1 MKKQYFLA
9 IAMFMLLTV
18 FAACSNDD
26 NLDNGKGKVDV
37 ASKFEFPVTFA
48 DYNSDVQV
56 GNTRAAAN
64 SSDTLKHEFVN
75 MGNGIVADVTLQRD
89 KENLSGNPAK
99 AASTRAL
106 TNDSYTMLAYQ
117 GGTLKGELKGIISGG
132 SFIPNAGDPT
142 AMSLAPGNY
151 DFVLYPTATFTRNG
165 NNLTPNNADGATML
179 GRTNYTVTATPQKQ
193 KVPFAM
199 KHTAAR
205 VRVKFNT
212 YGQTYYLN
220 NSNVTFEATNPTE
233 VPNSAIYNA
242 ATGTW
247 SRSGTGGSFSYGSTW
262 TEERPSSNSYIYSYT
277 TSNYFYIFPGSN
289 ITNLKAT
296 FTNAAIYTEN
306 LSGKSITFALK
317 PVLASVANGSYL
329 ISITF
334 HYNFLYLMTDG
345 TTGLFSSTT
354 YGGGTKTPI
363 AVVASQ
369 SKRLAAAL
377 NLAPSGAWRSSYYDP
392 MNSTQVTAPYGSQN
406 FTPYYLES
414 DGADGYK
421 FTWEAAGSADGTTI
435 KANEQTRYPAFYNAA
450 HYTPIL
456 PAGEVLT
463 GSIVGKK
470 WFLPSLGEVYS
481 LFRGVHSIAYST
493 NGYYPFLMGGGIM
506 FADDKWRANSY
517 NGYPILDG
525 MLAMAFDQVGGDY
538 PGTFLTSSTIGNSEV
553 SIDNNLLYKGNP
565 STGGGTPMVCP
576 FVHY

>member
-18 FAACSNDD
+18 FAACSSDD

-106 TNDSYTMLAYQ
+106 TSDSYTMLAYQ
-117 GGTLKGELKGIISGG
+117 GGTLKGELKGFIFGG
-132 SFIPNAGDPT
+132 SFIPNAGDPES
-142 AMSLAPGNY
+142 MSLAPGNY
-151 DFVLYPTATFTRNG
+151 DFVLYSTSYFTRSG
-165 NNLTPNNADGATML
+165 NNLTLTNANEYAIL

-193 KVPFAM
+193 KVSFAM

-212 YGQTYYLN
+212 YVKVQP
-220 NSNVTFEATNPTE
+220 SNFYVSFSAANPAE
-233 VPNSAIYNA
+233 VPSSAVYDA

-247 SRSGTGGSFSYGSTW
+247 STSGTGGSFGFGGSSAW
-262 TEERPSSNSYIYSYT
+262 TESGSVTYSYT
-277 TSNYFYIFPGSN
+277 SPSYSYIFPGSN

-296 FTNAAIYTEN
+296 FTNATIYTEN
-306 LSGKSITFALK
+306 LSGKSLTFALN

-345 TTGLFSSTT
+345 TTGLFSETT
-354 YGGGTKTPI
+354 FGGGTKTPI

-377 NLAPSGAWRSSYYDP
+377 NNAASYAYFSNTYGTHNSSQIPEPGWYQGFNQSSFD
-392 MNSTQVTAPYGSQN
+392 A
-406 FTPYYLES
+406 

-435 KANEQTRYPAFYNAA
+435 KANEQTKYPAFYNAG
-450 HYTPIL
+450 HYVPTL
-456 PAGEVLT
+456 PAGKVLT

-470 WFLPSLGEVYS
+470 WFLPSAGEIAKLYTGVRTVSGVYYNPQS
-481 LFRGVHSIAYST
+481 
-493 NGYYPFLMGGGIM
+493 MGGGM
-506 FADDKWRANSY
+506 YSTTNYENNTYQY
-517 NGYPILDG
+517 NPDAPWG
-525 MLAMAFDQVGGDY
+525 MLRMAFLQVGGETPDNI
-538 PGTFLTSSTIGNSEV
+538 LTSSTIGNSYFTMSV
-553 SIDNNLLYKGNP
+553 TYLQKDN
-565 STGGGTPMVCP
+565 GGGSIRP
-576 FVHY
+576 FIHY

>member
-18 FAACSNDD
+18 FAACSSDD

-89 KENLSGNPAK
+89 KENLSGNPDK
-99 AASTRAL
+99 SASTRAL

-117 GGTLKGELKGIISGG
+117 GGTLKGELKGFISGG
-132 SFIPNAGDPT
+132 SFIPNAGDPES
-142 AMSLAPGNY
+142 MSLAPGNY
-151 DFVLYPTATFTRNG
+151 DFVLYSTSYFTRSG
-165 NNLTPNNADGATML
+165 NNLTPTSANEYAIL

-193 KVPFAM
+193 KVSFAM

-212 YGQTYYLN
+212 YVKVQASYFGV
-220 NSNVTFEATNPTE
+220 SFSATNPAE
-233 VPNSAIYNA
+233 VPSSAVYDA

-247 SRSGTGGSFSYGSTW
+247 STSGTGGGFSLGGGSSAW
-262 TEERPSSNSYIYSYT
+262 TESTDGSVYSYT
-277 TSNYFYIFPGSN
+277 SPNYSYIFPGSN
-289 ITNLKAT
+289 ITNLKVE
-296 FTNAAIYTEN
+296 FSNARIYTEN
-306 LSGKSITFALK
+306 LNWKSLTFALT

-345 TTGLFSSTT
+345 TTGLFSETT
-354 YGGGTKTPI
+354 FGGGTKTPI
-363 AVVASQ
+363 AVVISQ
-369 SKRLAAAL
+369 SKNLAAAL
-377 NLAPSGAWRSSYYDP
+377 ENTSFSGGSYYSGQV
-392 MNSTQVTAPYGSQN
+392 NSSVVNVPS
-406 FTPYYLES
+406 FTPWTGSGVFSS

-421 FTWEAAGSADGTTI
+421 FTWEASGSADGTTI
-435 KANEQTRYPAFYNAA
+435 KANEQTSYPAFYSAA
-450 HYTPIL
+450 HYTPTL
-456 PAGEVLT
+456 PAGKTLT

-470 WFLPSLGEVYS
+470 WFLPSLGEV
-481 LFRGVHSIAYST
+481 LRI
-493 NGYYPFLMGGGIM
+493 YPALKDLDTSAGFYARDMGGGMI
-506 FADDKWRANSY
+506 DPSY
-517 NGYPILDG
+517 WQLG
-525 MLAMAFDQVGGDY
+525 MY
-538 PGTFLTSSTIGNSEV
+538 SP
-553 SIDNNLLYKGNP
+553 GNP
-565 STGGGTPMVCP
+565 SGMASMAFRQVNGVLPTGLMITSSQSDTGQSIMANYWIEIGAYSGGVRP
-576 FVHY
+576 FIHY

>member
-18 FAACSNDD
+18 FAACSSDD

-37 ASKFEFPVTFA
+37 ASTFEFPVTFA

-75 MGNGIVADVTLQRD
+75 MGNGLVADVTLQRD
-89 KENLSGNPAK
+89 KENLSGNPVQ
-99 AASTRAL
+99 AASTRTL

-117 GGTLKGELKGIISGG
+117 SGVLKGELKGFIFSG

-151 DFVLYPTATFTRNG
+151 DFVLYSTSYFTRSG
-165 NNLTPNNADGATML
+165 NSLRPTSANEYAIL

-212 YGQTYYLN
+212 YIKVPQ
-220 NSNVTFEATNPTE
+220 SNFSVNFSATNPTE
-233 VPNSAIYNA
+233 VPSSAVYDA

-247 SRSGTGGSFSYGSTW
+247 STSGTGGAFSFGGSSAW
-262 TEERPSSNSYIYSYT
+262 TESLGSGVYSYT
-277 TSNYFYIFPGSN
+277 SPDYSYIFPGSN
-289 ITNLKAT
+289 ITNL
-296 FTNAAIYTEN
+296 NANFNYGRIYTEDLN
-306 LSGKSITFALK
+306 GKSLTFALT

-345 TTGLFSSTT
+345 TTGLFSETT
-354 YGGGTKTPI
+354 FGGGTKTPI
-363 AVVASQ
+363 AVVISQ
-369 SKRLAAAL
+369 SKQLAAAL
-377 NLAPSGAWRSSYYDP
+377 EKTSYSGSSYY
-392 MNSTQVTAPYGSQN
+392 SGQVNNNVVNVPSFIPWTGTGVFS
-406 FTPYYLES
+406 S

-421 FTWEAAGSADGTTI
+421 FTWEASGSADGTTI
-435 KANEQTRYPAFYNAA
+435 KANEQTRFPAFYSAA
-450 HYTPIL
+450 HYTPTL
-456 PAGEVLT
+456 PSGKTLT

-470 WFLPSLGEVYS
+470 WFLPSLGEV
-481 LFRGVHSIAYST
+481 LKI
-493 NGYYPFLMGGGIM
+493 YPALKDLDTSAGFYARDMGGGMI
-506 FADDKWRANSY
+506 DNTYWQ
-517 NGYPILDG
+517 LG
-525 MLAMAFDQVGGDY
+525 MYSPLTPSGMASMAFSQVNGVPLGG
-538 PGTFLTSSTIGNSEV
+538 GLMITSSQSDTGQPIMANYWIEIGAYSGEV
-553 SIDNNLLYKGNP
+553 R
-565 STGGGTPMVCP
+565 P
-576 FVHY
+576 FIHY

>member
-18 FAACSNDD
+18 FAACSSDD

-99 AASTRAL
+99 SASTRTLL
-106 TNDSYTMLAYQ
+106 TNDYTMLAYQ
-117 GGTLKGELKGIISGG
+117 GGVLKGELKGVISGG
-132 SFIPNAGDPT
+132 SFYPNAGGPES
-142 AMSLAPGNY
+142 MSLAPGNY
-151 DFVLYPTATFTRNG
+151 DFILYPTTFFTRSG
-165 NNLTPNNADGATML
+165 NNLTPKYAEEYAML

-212 YGQTYYLN
+212 YVKVQL
-220 NSNVTFEATNPTE
+220 SNFSSVGFSAANPAE
-233 VPNSAIYNA
+233 VPSSAVYDA

-247 SRSGTGGSFSYGSTW
+247 STSGTGGSFGFGGGSAW
-262 TEERPSSNSYIYSYT
+262 TESGSVTYSYT
-277 TSNYFYIFPGSN
+277 SPYYSYIFPGSN

-296 FTNAAIYTEN
+296 FSNATIYTEN
-306 LSGKSITFALK
+306 LSGKSLTFALN

-345 TTGLFSSTT
+345 TTGLFSETT
-354 YGGGTKTPI
+354 FGGGTKTPI
-363 AVVASQ
+363 AVVISQ
-369 SKRLAAAL
+369 SKKLAAAL
-377 NLAPSGAWRSSYYDP
+377 EDVSSGYQNYSGVVNSGVINLPWSSWTP
-392 MNSTQVTAPYGSQN
+392 GSTFTA
-406 FTPYYLES
+406 

-421 FTWEAAGSADGTTI
+421 FTWEASGSADGTTI
-435 KANEQTRYPAFYNAA
+435 KANEQTRFPAFYSAA
-450 HYTPIL
+450 HYTPTL
-456 PAGEVLT
+456 PAGKTLT
-463 GSIVGKK
+463 GSIIGKK
-470 WFLPSLGEVYS
+470 WFLPSVGEVLMIYGA
-481 LFRGVHSIAYST
+481 LKDLGVS
-493 NGYYPFLMGGGIM
+493 NGLNSRSMGGGM
-506 FADDKWRANSY
+506 MDLNYWQW
-517 NGYPILDG
+517 G
-525 MLAMAFDQVGGDY
+525 MYSEGHLSGMAPMAFVQVNGVSPVG
-538 PGTFLTSSTIGNSEV
+538 LMMTSSQT
-553 SIDNNLLYKGNP
+553 
-565 STGGGTPMVCP
+565 STGAGIAADYHVEIGGYSQKVRP
-576 FVHY
+576 FIHY

>member
-18 FAACSNDD
+18 FAACSSDD

-99 AASTRAL
+99 SASTRTL
-106 TNDSYTMLAYQ
+106 PNSDYTMLAYQ
-117 GGTLKGELKGIISGG
+117 GGVLKGELKGVISGG
-132 SFIPNAGDPT
+132 SFYPNVGDPES
-142 AMSLAPGNY
+142 MSLAPGNY
-151 DFVLYPTATFTRNG
+151 DFVLYSTSYFTRSG
-165 NNLTPNNADGATML
+165 NNLTLTNANEYAIL

-193 KVPFAM
+193 KVSFAM

-212 YGQTYYLN
+212 YVKVQP
-220 NSNVTFEATNPTE
+220 SNFYVSFSAANPAE
-233 VPNSAIYNA
+233 VPSSAVYDA

-247 SRSGTGGSFSYGSTW
+247 STSGTGGFFGFGGSSAW
-262 TEERPSSNSYIYSYT
+262 TESGSVTYSYT
-277 TSNYFYIFPGSN
+277 SPSYSYIFPGSN

-296 FTNAAIYTEN
+296 FTNATIYTEN
-306 LSGKSITFALK
+306 LSGKSLTFALN

-345 TTGLFSSTT
+345 TTGLFSETT
-354 YGGGTKTPI
+354 FGGGTKTPI

-377 NLAPSGAWRSSYYDP
+377 NNAASYAYFSNTYGTHNSSQIPEPGWYQGFNQSSFD
-392 MNSTQVTAPYGSQN
+392 A
-406 FTPYYLES
+406 

-435 KANEQTRYPAFYNAA
+435 KANEQTKYPAFYNAG
-450 HYTPIL
+450 HYVPTL
-456 PAGEVLT
+456 PAGKVLT

-470 WFLPSLGEVYS
+470 WFLPSAGEIAKLYTGVRTVSGVYYNPQS
-481 LFRGVHSIAYST
+481 
-493 NGYYPFLMGGGIM
+493 MGGGM
-506 FADDKWRANSY
+506 YSTTNYENNTYQY
-517 NGYPILDG
+517 NPDAPWG
-525 MLAMAFDQVGGDY
+525 MLRMAFLQVGGETPDNI
-538 PGTFLTSSTIGNSEV
+538 LTSSTIGNSYFTMSV
-553 SIDNNLLYKGNP
+553 TYLQKDN
-565 STGGGTPMVCP
+565 GGGSIRP
-576 FVHY
+576 FIHY

>member
-18 FAACSNDD
+18 FAACSSDD
-26 NLDNGKGKVDV
+26 NLDSGKGKVDV

-106 TNDSYTMLAYQ
+106 TSDSYTMLAYQ
-117 GGTLKGELKGIISGG
+117 GGTLKGELKGFIFGG
-132 SFIPNAGDPT
+132 SFIPNAGDPES
-142 AMSLAPGNY
+142 MSLAPGNY
-151 DFVLYPTATFTRNG
+151 DFVLYSTSYFTRSG
-165 NNLTPNNADGATML
+165 NNLTLTNANEYAIL

-193 KVPFAM
+193 KVSFAM

-212 YGQTYYLN
+212 YVKVQP
-220 NSNVTFEATNPTE
+220 SNFYVSFSAANPAE
-233 VPNSAIYNA
+233 VPSSAVYDA

-247 SRSGTGGSFSYGSTW
+247 STSGTGGSFGFGGSSAW
-262 TEERPSSNSYIYSYT
+262 TESGSVTYSYT
-277 TSNYFYIFPGSN
+277 SPSYSYIFPGSN

-296 FTNAAIYTEN
+296 FTNATIYTEN
-306 LSGKSITFALK
+306 LSGKSLTFALN

-345 TTGLFSSTT
+345 TTGLFSETT
-354 YGGGTKTPI
+354 FGGGTKTPI

-377 NLAPSGAWRSSYYDP
+377 NNAASYAYFSNTYGTHNSSQIPEPGWYQGFNQSSFD
-392 MNSTQVTAPYGSQN
+392 A
-406 FTPYYLES
+406 

-435 KANEQTRYPAFYNAA
+435 KANEQTKYPAFYNAG
-450 HYTPIL
+450 HYVPTL
-456 PAGEVLT
+456 PAGKVLT

-470 WFLPSLGEVYS
+470 WFLPSAGEIAKLYTGVRTVSGVYYNPQS
-481 LFRGVHSIAYST
+481 
-493 NGYYPFLMGGGIM
+493 MGGGM
-506 FADDKWRANSY
+506 YSTTNYENNTYQY
-517 NGYPILDG
+517 NPDAPWG
-525 MLAMAFDQVGGDY
+525 MLRMAFLQVGGETPDNI
-538 PGTFLTSSTIGNSEV
+538 LTSSTIGNSYFTMSV
-553 SIDNNLLYKGNP
+553 TYLQKDN
-565 STGGGTPMVCP
+565 GGGSIRP
-576 FVHY
+576 FIHY

>member
-18 FAACSNDD
+18 FAACSSDD

-37 ASKFEFPVTFA
+37 ASTFEFPVTFA

-75 MGNGIVADVTLQRD
+75 MGNGLVADVTLQRD
-89 KENLSGNPAK
+89 KENLSGNPVQ
-99 AASTRAL
+99 AASTRTL

-117 GGTLKGELKGIISGG
+117 SGVLKGELKGFISSG

-151 DFVLYPTATFTRNG
+151 DFVLYSTSYFTRSG
-165 NNLTPNNADGATML
+165 NSLRPTSANEYAIL

-212 YGQTYYLN
+212 YIKVPQ
-220 NSNVTFEATNPTE
+220 SNFSVNFSATNPTE
-233 VPNSAIYNA
+233 VPSSAVYDA

-247 SRSGTGGSFSYGSTW
+247 STSGTGGAFSFGGSSAW
-262 TEERPSSNSYIYSYT
+262 TESLGSGVYSYT
-277 TSNYFYIFPGSN
+277 SPDYSYIFPGSN
-289 ITNLKAT
+289 ITNL
-296 FTNAAIYTEN
+296 NANFSYGRIYTEDLN
-306 LSGKSITFALK
+306 GKSLTFALT

-345 TTGLFSSTT
+345 TTGLFSETT
-354 YGGGTKTPI
+354 FGGGTKTPI
-363 AVVASQ
+363 AVVISQ
-369 SKRLAAAL
+369 SKQLAAAL
-377 NLAPSGAWRSSYYDP
+377 EKTSYSGSSYY
-392 MNSTQVTAPYGSQN
+392 SGQVNNNVVNVPSFIPWTGTGVFS
-406 FTPYYLES
+406 S

-421 FTWEAAGSADGTTI
+421 FTWEASGSADGTTI
-435 KANEQTRYPAFYNAA
+435 KANEQTRFPAFYSAA
-450 HYTPIL
+450 HYTPTL
-456 PAGEVLT
+456 PSGKTLT

-470 WFLPSLGEVYS
+470 WFLPSLGEV
-481 LFRGVHSIAYST
+481 LKI
-493 NGYYPFLMGGGIM
+493 YPALKDLDTSAGFYVRDMGGGMI
-506 FADDKWRANSY
+506 DNTYWQ
-517 NGYPILDG
+517 LG
-525 MLAMAFDQVGGDY
+525 MYSPLTPSGMASMAFSQVNGVPLGG
-538 PGTFLTSSTIGNSEV
+538 GLMITSSQSDTGQPIMANYWIEIGAYSGEV
-553 SIDNNLLYKGNP
+553 R
-565 STGGGTPMVCP
+565 P
-576 FVHY
+576 FIHY

>member
-18 FAACSNDD
+18 FAACSSDD

-99 AASTRAL
+99 SASTRTL
-106 TNDSYTMLAYQ
+106 PNSDYTMLAYQ
-117 GGTLKGELKGIISGG
+117 GGVLKGELKGVISGG
-132 SFIPNAGDPT
+132 SFYPNAGDPES
-142 AMSLAPGNY
+142 MSLAPGNY
-151 DFVLYPTATFTRNG
+151 DFVLYSTSYFTRSG
-165 NNLTPNNADGATML
+165 NNLTLTNANEYAIL

-193 KVPFAM
+193 KVSFAM

-212 YGQTYYLN
+212 YVKVQP
-220 NSNVTFEATNPTE
+220 SNFDVSFSAANPAE
-233 VPNSAIYNA
+233 VPSSAVYDA

-247 SRSGTGGSFSYGSTW
+247 STSGTGGSFGFGGSSAW
-262 TEERPSSNSYIYSYT
+262 TESGSVTYSYT
-277 TSNYFYIFPGSN
+277 SPSYSYIFPGSN

-296 FTNAAIYTEN
+296 FSNATIYTEN
-306 LSGKSITFALK
+306 LSGKSLTFALN

-345 TTGLFSSTT
+345 TTGLFSETT
-354 YGGGTKTPI
+354 FGGGTKTPI

-377 NLAPSGAWRSSYYDP
+377 NNAASYAYFSNTYGTHNSSQIPEPGWYQGFNQSSFD
-392 MNSTQVTAPYGSQN
+392 A
-406 FTPYYLES
+406 

-435 KANEQTRYPAFYNAA
+435 KANEQTKYPAFYNAG
-450 HYTPIL
+450 HYVPTL
-456 PAGEVLT
+456 PAGKVLT

-470 WFLPSLGEVYS
+470 WFLPSAGEIAKLYTGVRTVSGVYYNPQS
-481 LFRGVHSIAYST
+481 
-493 NGYYPFLMGGGIM
+493 MGGGM
-506 FADDKWRANSY
+506 YSTTNYENNTYQY
-517 NGYPILDG
+517 NPDAPWG
-525 MLAMAFDQVGGDY
+525 MLRMAFLQVGGETPDNI
-538 PGTFLTSSTIGNSEV
+538 LTSSTIGNSYFTMSV
-553 SIDNNLLYKGNP
+553 TYLQKDN
-565 STGGGTPMVCP
+565 GGGSIRP
-576 FVHY
+576 FIHY

>member
-9 IAMFMLLTV
+9 IAMFMMLTV
-18 FAACSNDD
+18 FAACSSDD

-89 KENLSGNPAK
+89 KENLSGNSDK
-99 AASTRAL
+99 SASTRAL
-106 TNDSYTMLAYQ
+106 TSDSYTMLAYQ
-117 GGTLKGELKGIISGG
+117 GGTLKGELKGFISGG
-132 SFIPNAGDPT
+132 SFIPNAGDPES
-142 AMSLAPGNY
+142 MSLAPGNY
-151 DFVLYPTATFTRNG
+151 DFVLYSTSYFTRSG
-165 NNLTPNNADGATML
+165 NNLTLTSANEYAIL

-199 KHTAAR
+199 KHTVAR

-212 YGQTYYLN
+212 YMKVQP
-220 NSNVTFEATNPTE
+220 SNFSVAFSAANPAE
-233 VPNSAIYNA
+233 VPSSAVYDA

-247 SRSGTGGSFSYGSTW
+247 STSGTGGSFGFGGTW
-262 TEERPSSNSYIYSYT
+262 TESYGAGVYSYT
-277 TSNYFYIFPGSN
+277 KPNYSYIFPGSN

-296 FTNAAIYTEN
+296 FSYGTIYTEN
-306 LSGKSITFALK
+306 LNGKSLTFALT

-345 TTGLFSSTT
+345 TTGLFSETT

-363 AVVASQ
+363 AVVISQ
-369 SKRLAAAL
+369 SKKLAAAL
-377 NLAPSGAWRSSYYDP
+377 EKTSYSGSSYYSGQV
-392 MNSTQVTAPYGSQN
+392 NSSVINVSSFSPWVPPTS
-406 FTPYYLES
+406 FLS

-421 FTWEAAGSADGTTI
+421 FTWEASGSADGATI
-435 KANEQTRYPAFYNAA
+435 KANEQTRFPAFYSAA
-450 HYTPIL
+450 HYTPTL
-456 PAGEVLT
+456 PAGKPLT

-470 WFLPSLGEVYS
+470 WFLPSLGEIIKIYPALKDIDNS
-481 LFRGVHSIAYST
+481 A
-493 NGYYPFLMGGGIM
+493 GYFAQSMGGGM
-506 FADDKWRANSY
+506 Y
-517 NGYPILDG
+517 NNNLWTLDSGYTPITPNG
-525 MLAMAFDQVGGDY
+525 MASMAFRQVNGVSPNG
-538 PGTFLTSSTIGNSEV
+538 LMITSSQSDTGQPIMADYYVEIGAYSGEV
-553 SIDNNLLYKGNP
+553 R
-565 STGGGTPMVCP
+565 P
-576 FVHY
+576 FIHY

>member
-18 FAACSNDD
+18 FAACSSDD

-89 KENLSGNPAK
+89 KENLSGNADK
-99 AASTRAL
+99 SASTRTL
-106 TNDSYTMLAYQ
+106 PNSDYTMLAYQ
-117 GGTLKGELKGIISGG
+117 GGILKGELKGFISGG
-132 SFIPNAGDPT
+132 SFIPNAGDPES
-142 AMSLAPGNY
+142 MSLAPGNY
-151 DFVLYPTATFTRNG
+151 DFVLYSPSYFTRSG
-165 NNLTPNNADGATML
+165 NNLTPTSANEYAIL

-205 VRVKFNT
+205 VRVRFNT
-212 YGQTYYLN
+212 YIKVPQ
-220 NSNVTFEATNPTE
+220 SNFGAYFSATNPAE
-233 VPNSAIYNA
+233 VPSSAVYDA

-247 SRSGTGGSFSYGSTW
+247 STSGTGGGFSLGGGSSTW
-262 TEERPSSNSYIYSYT
+262 TESTGSVYSYT
-277 TSNYFYIFPGSN
+277 SPNYSYIFPGSN
-289 ITNLKAT
+289 ITNLRAT
-296 FTNAAIYTEN
+296 FYNATIYTEN
-306 LSGKSITFALK
+306 LNGKSLTFALT

-345 TTGLFSSTT
+345 STGLFSETT

-363 AVVASQ
+363 AVVISQ
-369 SKRLAAAL
+369 SKKLAAAL
-377 NLAPSGAWRSSYYDP
+377 ENTSFSIGGLFYSGQVNSSVVNVP
-392 MNSTQVTAPYGSQN
+392 T
-406 FTPYYLES
+406 FTPWTGLGVFSS

-421 FTWEAAGSADGTTI
+421 FTWEASGSADGTTI
-435 KANEQTRYPAFYNAA
+435 KANEQTSYPAFYSAA
-450 HYTPIL
+450 HYTPTL
-456 PAGEVLT
+456 PAGKTLT

-470 WFLPSLGEVYS
+470 WFLPSLGEV
-481 LFRGVHSIAYST
+481 LRI
-493 NGYYPFLMGGGIM
+493 YPALKDLDTSAGFYARDMGGGM
-506 FADDKWRANSY
+506 
-517 NGYPILDG
+517 
-525 MLAMAFDQVGGDY
+525 
-538 PGTFLTSSTIGNSEV
+538 
-553 SIDNNLLYKGNP
+553 IDNTFWQLGMYSPGNP
-565 STGGGTPMVCP
+565 SGMASMAFSQVNGVLPTGLMITSSQSDTGKPIMANFWIEIGAFNGGVRP
-576 FVHY
+576 FIHY

>member
-18 FAACSNDD
+18 FAACSSDD

-89 KENLSGNPAK
+89 KENLSGNPDK
-99 AASTRAL
+99 SASTRTL
-106 TNDSYTMLAYQ
+106 PNSDYTMLAYQ
-117 GGTLKGELKGIISGG
+117 GGVLKGELKGFISSG
-132 SFIPNAGDPT
+132 SFIPNAGDPES
-142 AMSLAPGNY
+142 MSLAPGNY
-151 DFVLYPTATFTRNG
+151 DFVLYSPSYFTRSG
-165 NNLTPNNADGATML
+165 NNLTLTSANEYAIL

-212 YGQTYYLN
+212 YTQVYPSYF
-220 NSNVTFEATNPTE
+220 SVAFSAANPAE
-233 VPNSAIYNA
+233 VPSSAIYDA

-247 SRSGTGGSFSYGSTW
+247 STSGTGGSFGFGGGSAW
-262 TEERPSSNSYIYSYT
+262 TESGSVTYSYT
-277 TSNYFYIFPGSN
+277 SPDYSYIFPGSN

-296 FTNAAIYTEN
+296 FTNATIYTEN
-306 LSGKSITFALK
+306 LSGKSLTFALN

-345 TTGLFSSTT
+345 TTGLFSETT
-354 YGGGTKTPI
+354 FGGGTKTPI

-377 NLAPSGAWRSSYYDP
+377 NNAPNGIFSTTYGTHNSSQIPDP
-392 MNSTQVTAPYGSQN
+392 GWYQGFGQTSFDA
-406 FTPYYLES
+406 

-435 KANEQTRYPAFYNAA
+435 KANEQTKYPAFYNAG
-450 HYTPIL
+450 HYVPTL
-456 PAGEVLT
+456 PAGKFLT

-470 WFLPSLGEVYS
+470 WFLPSAGEIARLYT
-481 LFRGVHSIAYST
+481 GVHTVGMISYDPQS
-493 NGYYPFLMGGGIM
+493 MGGGM
-506 FADDKWRANSY
+506 YSTTFYVNHPYQYNANSAF
-517 NGYPILDG
+517 G
-525 MLAMAFDQVGGDY
+525 MLRMAFQQVGGDMPY
-538 PGTFLTSSTIGNSEV
+538 EILTSSTI
-553 SIDNNLLYKGNP
+553 DNTYFKMSPRILEKDNGA
-565 STGGGTPMVCP
+565 VVVRP
-576 FVHY
+576 FIHY

>member
-18 FAACSNDD
+18 FAACSSDD

-64 SSDTLKHEFVN
+64 SSDTLKHELVN

-89 KENLSGNPAK
+89 KENLSGNPDK
-99 AASTRAL
+99 SASTRTL
-106 TNDSYTMLAYQ
+106 PNNDYTMLAYQ
-117 GGTLKGELKGIISGG
+117 GGVLKGELKGVISGG
-132 SFIPNAGDPT
+132 SFYPNVGDPES
-142 AMSLAPGNY
+142 MSLAPGNY
-151 DFVLYPTATFTRNG
+151 DFVLYSTSYFTRSG
-165 NNLTPNNADGATML
+165 NNLTLTNANEYAIL

-193 KVPFAM
+193 KVSFAM

-212 YGQTYYLN
+212 YVKVQP
-220 NSNVTFEATNPTE
+220 SNFYVSFSAANPAE
-233 VPNSAIYNA
+233 VPSSAVYDA

-247 SRSGTGGSFSYGSTW
+247 STSGTGGSFGFGGSSAW
-262 TEERPSSNSYIYSYT
+262 TESGSVTYSYT
-277 TSNYFYIFPGSN
+277 SPSYSYIFPGSN

-296 FTNAAIYTEN
+296 FTNATIYTEN
-306 LSGKSITFALK
+306 LSGKSLTFALN

-345 TTGLFSSTT
+345 TTGLFSETT
-354 YGGGTKTPI
+354 FGGGTKTPI

-369 SKRLAAAL
+369 SKRLATAL
-377 NLAPSGAWRSSYYDP
+377 NNAPNGYFSNTYGTHNSSQIPEPGWYQGFNQSSFD
-392 MNSTQVTAPYGSQN
+392 A
-406 FTPYYLES
+406 

-435 KANEQTRYPAFYNAA
+435 KANEQTKYPAFYNAG
-450 HYTPIL
+450 HYVPTL
-456 PAGEVLT
+456 PAGKVLT

-470 WFLPSLGEVYS
+470 WFLPSAGEIAKLYTGVRTVSGVYYNPQS
-481 LFRGVHSIAYST
+481 
-493 NGYYPFLMGGGIM
+493 MGGGM
-506 FADDKWRANSY
+506 YSTTNYENNTYQY
-517 NGYPILDG
+517 NPDAPWG
-525 MLAMAFDQVGGDY
+525 MLRMAFLQVGGETPDNI
-538 PGTFLTSSTIGNSEV
+538 LTSSTIGNSYFTMSV
-553 SIDNNLLYKGNP
+553 TYLQKDN
-565 STGGGTPMVCP
+565 GGGSIRP
-576 FVHY
+576 FIHY

>member
-18 FAACSNDD
+18 FAACSSDD

-37 ASKFEFPVTFA
+37 ASTFEFPVTFA

-75 MGNGIVADVTLQRD
+75 MGNGIIADVTLQRD
-89 KENLSGNPAK
+89 KENLSGNPVQ
-99 AASTRAL
+99 AASTRTL

-117 GGTLKGELKGIISGG
+117 SGVLKGELKGFISSG

-151 DFVLYPTATFTRNG
+151 DFVLYSTSYFTRSG
-165 NNLTPNNADGATML
+165 NSLRPTSANEYAIL

-193 KVPFAM
+193 KVSFAM

-212 YGQTYYLN
+212 YI
-220 NSNVTFEATNPTE
+220 NVQPSYFGVSFSAANPAE
-233 VPNSAIYNA
+233 VPSSAVYDA

-247 SRSGTGGSFSYGSTW
+247 STSGTGGSFGFGGSSAW
-262 TEERPSSNSYIYSYT
+262 TESNNGSGVYSYT
-277 TSNYFYIFPGSN
+277 SPDYSYIFPGSN
-289 ITNLKAT
+289 ITNL
-296 FTNAAIYTEN
+296 NANFSYGRIYTEDLN
-306 LSGKSITFALK
+306 GKSLTFALT

-345 TTGLFSSTT
+345 TTGLFSETT
-354 YGGGTKTPI
+354 FGGGTKTPI
-363 AVVASQ
+363 AVVISQ
-369 SKRLAAAL
+369 SKQLAAAL
-377 NLAPSGAWRSSYYDP
+377 EKTSYSGSSYY
-392 MNSTQVTAPYGSQN
+392 SGQVNNNVVNVPSFIPWTGTGVFS
-406 FTPYYLES
+406 S

-421 FTWEAAGSADGTTI
+421 FTWEASGSADGTTI
-435 KANEQTRYPAFYNAA
+435 KANEQTRFPAFYSAA
-450 HYTPIL
+450 HYTPTL
-456 PAGEVLT
+456 PSGKTLT

-470 WFLPSLGEVYS
+470 WFLPSLGEV
-481 LFRGVHSIAYST
+481 LKI
-493 NGYYPFLMGGGIM
+493 YPALKDLDTSAGFYARDMGGGMI
-506 FADDKWRANSY
+506 DNTYWQ
-517 NGYPILDG
+517 LG
-525 MLAMAFDQVGGDY
+525 MYSPLTPSGMASMAFSQVNGVPLGG
-538 PGTFLTSSTIGNSEV
+538 GLMITSSQSDTGQPIMANYWIEIGAYSGEV
-553 SIDNNLLYKGNP
+553 R
-565 STGGGTPMVCP
+565 P
-576 FVHY
+576 FIHY

>member
-18 FAACSNDD
+18 FAACSSDD

-37 ASKFEFPVTFA
+37 ASTFEFPVTFA

-56 GNTRAAAN
+56 GNTRAAADT
-64 SSDTLKHEFVN
+64 SDTLKHEFVN

-99 AASTRAL
+99 SASTRTL
-106 TNDSYTMLAYQ
+106 LSSDYTMLAYQ
-117 GGTLKGELKGIISGG
+117 GGVLKGELKGFISSG
-132 SFIPNAGDPT
+132 SFYPNAGGPES
-142 AMSLAPGNY
+142 MSLAPGNY
-151 DFVLYPTATFTRNG
+151 DFILYPTTLFTRSG
-165 NNLTPNNADGATML
+165 NNLTPKYAEEYAML

-212 YGQTYYLN
+212 YVKVQPSYFD
-220 NSNVTFEATNPTE
+220 VTFSAANPAE
-233 VPNSAIYNA
+233 VPSSAVYDA

-247 SRSGTGGSFSYGSTW
+247 STSGTGGSFGFGGAW
-262 TEERPSSNSYIYSYT
+262 TESGSVTYSYT
-277 TSNYFYIFPGSN
+277 SPSYSYIFPGSN

-296 FTNAAIYTEN
+296 FSNATIYTEN
-306 LSGKSITFALK
+306 LSGKSLTFALN

-345 TTGLFSSTT
+345 TTGLFSETT
-354 YGGGTKTPI
+354 FGGGTKTPI

-377 NLAPSGAWRSSYYDP
+377 NNAPNGIFSTTYGTHNSSQIPDP
-392 MNSTQVTAPYGSQN
+392 GWYQGFGQTSFDA
-406 FTPYYLES
+406 

-435 KANEQTRYPAFYNAA
+435 KANEQTKYPAFYTAG
-450 HYTPIL
+450 HYVPTL
-456 PAGEVLT
+456 PAGKFLT

-470 WFLPSLGEVYS
+470 WFLPSAGEIAKLYT
-481 LFRGVHSIAYST
+481 GVRTGAGLNYEPQS
-493 NGYYPFLMGGGIM
+493 MGGGMYSTTFYEDHILQ
-506 FADDKWRANSY
+506 Y
-517 NGYPILDG
+517 NPAGPLG
-525 MLAMAFDQVGGDY
+525 MLGMAFRQVGGESPNDI
-538 PGTFLTSSTIGNSEV
+538 LTSSTIGNSYFTMSV
-553 SIDNNLLYKGNP
+553 TFLQKDN
-565 STGGGTPMVCP
+565 GGGSIRP
-576 FVHY
+576 FIHY

>member
-18 FAACSNDD
+18 FAACSSDD

-37 ASKFEFPVTFA
+37 ASTFEFPVTFA

-75 MGNGIVADVTLQRD
+75 MGNGLVADVTLQRD
-89 KENLSGNPAK
+89 KENLSGNPVQ
-99 AASTRAL
+99 AASTRTL

-117 GGTLKGELKGIISGG
+117 SGVLKGELKGFISSG

-151 DFVLYPTATFTRNG
+151 DFVLYSTSYFTRSG
-165 NNLTPNNADGATML
+165 NSLRPTSANEYAIL

-212 YGQTYYLN
+212 YIKVPQ
-220 NSNVTFEATNPTE
+220 SNFSVNFSATNPTE
-233 VPNSAIYNA
+233 VPSSAVYDA

-247 SRSGTGGSFSYGSTW
+247 STSGTGGAFSFGGSSAW
-262 TEERPSSNSYIYSYT
+262 TESLGSGVYSYT
-277 TSNYFYIFPGSN
+277 SPDYSYIFPGSN
-289 ITNLKAT
+289 ITNL
-296 FTNAAIYTEN
+296 NANFSYGRIYTEDLN
-306 LSGKSITFALK
+306 GKSLTFALT

-345 TTGLFSSTT
+345 TTGLFSETT
-354 YGGGTKTPI
+354 FGGGTKTPI
-363 AVVASQ
+363 AVVISQ
-369 SKRLAAAL
+369 SKQLAAAL
-377 NLAPSGAWRSSYYDP
+377 EKTSYSGSSYY
-392 MNSTQVTAPYGSQN
+392 SGQVNNNVVNVPSFIPWTGTGVFS
-406 FTPYYLES
+406 S

-421 FTWEAAGSADGTTI
+421 FTWEASGSADGTTI
-435 KANEQTRYPAFYNAA
+435 KANEQTRFPAFYSAA
-450 HYTPIL
+450 HYTPTL
-456 PAGEVLT
+456 PSGKTLT

-470 WFLPSLGEVYS
+470 WFLPSLGEV
-481 LFRGVHSIAYST
+481 LKI
-493 NGYYPFLMGGGIM
+493 YPALKDLGTSAGFYARDMGGGMI
-506 FADDKWRANSY
+506 DNTYWQ
-517 NGYPILDG
+517 LG
-525 MLAMAFDQVGGDY
+525 MYSPLTPSGMASMAFSQVNGVPLGG
-538 PGTFLTSSTIGNSEV
+538 GLMITSSQSDTGQPIMANYWIEIGAYSGEV
-553 SIDNNLLYKGNP
+553 R
-565 STGGGTPMVCP
+565 P
-576 FVHY
+576 FIHY

>member
-18 FAACSNDD
+18 FAACSSDD

-37 ASKFEFPVTFA
+37 VSKFEFPVTFA

-75 MGNGIVADVTLQRD
+75 MGNGLVADVTLQRD

-99 AASTRAL
+99 SASTRTL
-106 TNDSYTMLAYQ
+106 LSGDYTMLAYES
-117 GGTLKGELKGIISGG
+117 GVLKGELKGFISGG
-132 SFIPNAGDPT
+132 SFIPYAGDPES
-142 AMSLAPGNY
+142 MSLAPGNY
-151 DFVLYPTATFTRNG
+151 DFVLYPTTLFTRSG
-165 NNLTPNNADGATML
+165 NNLTPKYAEEYAML

-212 YGQTYYLN
+212 YVKVQP
-220 NSNVTFEATNPTE
+220 SNINVSFSAANPSE
-233 VPNSAIYNA
+233 VPSSAVYDA

-247 SRSGTGGSFSYGSTW
+247 STSGTGGAFSFDGSSAW
-262 TEERPSSNSYIYSYT
+262 TESHGSGIYSYT
-277 TSNYFYIFPGSN
+277 SPYYSYIFPGSN

-296 FTNAAIYTEN
+296 FSNATIYTEN
-306 LSGKSITFALK
+306 LSGKSLTFALN

-345 TTGLFSSTT
+345 TTGLFSETT
-354 YGGGTKTPI
+354 FGGGTKTPI
-363 AVVASQ
+363 AVVISQ
-369 SKRLAAAL
+369 SKKLAAAL
-377 NLAPSGAWRSSYYDP
+377 EDVSSGYQNYSGVVNSGVINIPGSSWTP
-392 MNSTQVTAPYGSQN
+392 GSTFTA
-406 FTPYYLES
+406 

-435 KANEQTRYPAFYNAA
+435 KANDQTRFPAFYSAA
-450 HYTPIL
+450 HYTPTL
-456 PAGEVLT
+456 PAGKTLT

-470 WFLPSLGEVYS
+470 WFLPSVGEVLMIYGA
-481 LFRGVHSIAYST
+481 LKDLGVS
-493 NGYYPFLMGGGIM
+493 NGLYARSMGGGM
-506 FADDKWRANSY
+506 MDQNYWQWSMY
-517 NGYPILDG
+517 TEGLLSG
-525 MLAMAFDQVGGDY
+525 MAPMAFRQVNGVS
-538 PGTFLTSSTIGNSEV
+538 PESLMVTSSQT
-553 SIDNNLLYKGNP
+553 
-565 STGGGTPMVCP
+565 STGARITANYHVEIDGYTGAVRP
-576 FVHY
+576 FIHY

>member
-18 FAACSNDD
+18 FAACSSDD

-37 ASKFEFPVTFA
+37 ASTFEFPVTFA

-75 MGNGIVADVTLQRD
+75 MGNGLVADVTLQRD
-89 KENLSGNPAK
+89 KENLSGNPVQ
-99 AASTRAL
+99 AASTRTL

-117 GGTLKGELKGIISGG
+117 SGVLKGELKGFISSG

-151 DFVLYPTATFTRNG
+151 DFVLYSTSYFTRSG
-165 NNLTPNNADGATML
+165 NSLRPTSANEYAIL

-212 YGQTYYLN
+212 YIKVPQ
-220 NSNVTFEATNPTE
+220 SNFSVNFSATNPTE
-233 VPNSAIYNA
+233 VPSSAVYDA

-247 SRSGTGGSFSYGSTW
+247 STSGTGGAFSFGGSSAW
-262 TEERPSSNSYIYSYT
+262 TESLGSGVYSYT
-277 TSNYFYIFPGSN
+277 SPDYSYIFPGSN
-289 ITNLKAT
+289 ITNL
-296 FTNAAIYTEN
+296 NANFSYGRIYTEDLN
-306 LSGKSITFALK
+306 GKSLTFALT

-345 TTGLFSSTT
+345 TTGLFSETT
-354 YGGGTKTPI
+354 FGGGTKTPI
-363 AVVASQ
+363 AVVISQ
-369 SKRLAAAL
+369 SKQLAAAL
-377 NLAPSGAWRSSYYDP
+377 EKTSYSGSSYY
-392 MNSTQVTAPYGSQN
+392 SGQVNNNVVNVPSFIPWTGTGVFS
-406 FTPYYLES
+406 S

-421 FTWEAAGSADGTTI
+421 FTWEASGSADGTTI
-435 KANEQTRYPAFYNAA
+435 KANEQTRFPAFYSVA
-450 HYTPIL
+450 HYTPTL
-456 PAGEVLT
+456 PSGKTLT

-470 WFLPSLGEVYS
+470 WFLPSLGEV
-481 LFRGVHSIAYST
+481 LKI
-493 NGYYPFLMGGGIM
+493 YPALKDLDTSAGFYARDMGGGMI
-506 FADDKWRANSY
+506 DNTYWQ
-517 NGYPILDG
+517 LG
-525 MLAMAFDQVGGDY
+525 MYSPLTPSGMASMAFSQVNGVPLGG
-538 PGTFLTSSTIGNSEV
+538 GLMITSSQSDTGQPIMANYWIEIGAYSGEV
-553 SIDNNLLYKGNP
+553 R
-565 STGGGTPMVCP
+565 P
-576 FVHY
+576 FIHY

>member
-18 FAACSNDD
+18 FAACSSDD

-56 GNTRAAAN
+56 GNTRAAADT
-64 SSDTLKHEFVN
+64 SDTLKHEFVN

-89 KENLSGNPAK
+89 KENLSGNPDK
-99 AASTRAL
+99 SASTRAL
-106 TNDSYTMLAYQ
+106 PNNDYTMLAYQ
-117 GGTLKGELKGIISGG
+117 GGVLKGELKGFISSG
-132 SFIPNAGDPT
+132 SFYPNAGGPES
-142 AMSLAPGNY
+142 MSLAPGNY
-151 DFVLYPTATFTRNG
+151 DFILYPTTLFTRSG
-165 NNLTPNNADGATML
+165 NNLTPKYAEEYAML

-212 YGQTYYLN
+212 YVKVQPSYFG
-220 NSNVTFEATNPTE
+220 VTFSAANPAEA
-233 VPNSAIYNA
+233 PNSAVYDA

-247 SRSGTGGSFSYGSTW
+247 STSGTGGGFGYGYGSW
-262 TEERPSSNSYIYSYT
+262 TESYASSVYSYT
-277 TSNYFYIFPGSN
+277 SPDYSYIFPGSN

-296 FTNAAIYTEN
+296 FTNATIYTEN
-306 LSGKSITFALK
+306 LSGKSLTFALN

-345 TTGLFSSTT
+345 TTGLFSETT
-354 YGGGTKTPI
+354 FGGGTKTPI
-363 AVVASQ
+363 AVVISQ

-377 NLAPSGAWRSSYYDP
+377 ENTSFSGGVYYSGVV
-392 MNSTQVTAPYGSQN
+392 NSGVLNIPWGSWMPGSTFTA
-406 FTPYYLES
+406 

-435 KANEQTRYPAFYNAA
+435 KANDQTRFPAFYSAA
-450 HYTPIL
+450 HYTPTL
-456 PAGEVLT
+456 PAGKPLT

-470 WFLPSLGEVYS
+470 WFLPSVGEVLMIYGALKDLGVSNGLYS
-481 LFRGVHSIAYST
+481 RS
-493 NGYYPFLMGGGIM
+493 MGGGM
-506 FADDKWRANSY
+506 MDQNYWQWGTYSE
-517 NGYPILDG
+517 GTLSG
-525 MLAMAFDQVGGDY
+525 MAPMAFVQVNGVSPVG
-538 PGTFLTSSTIGNSEV
+538 LMMTSSQT
-553 SIDNNLLYKGNP
+553 
-565 STGGGTPMVCP
+565 STGAGIAADYHVEIDHSSQTVRP
-576 FVHY
+576 FIHY

>member
-18 FAACSNDD
+18 FAACSSDD

-89 KENLSGNPAK
+89 KENLSGNPDK
-99 AASTRAL
+99 SASTRTL

-117 GGTLKGELKGIISGG
+117 GGTLKGELKGFISGG
-132 SFIPNAGDPT
+132 NFVPNAGDPT

-151 DFVLYPTATFTRNG
+151 DFVLYSTSYFTRSG
-165 NNLTPNNADGATML
+165 NNLTPTSANEYAIL

-212 YGQTYYLN
+212 YIKVPQ
-220 NSNVTFEATNPTE
+220 SNFSVNFSATNPTE
-233 VPNSAIYNA
+233 VPSSAVYDA

-247 SRSGTGGSFSYGSTW
+247 STSGTGGAFSFGGSSAW
-262 TEERPSSNSYIYSYT
+262 TESLGSGVYSYT
-277 TSNYFYIFPGSN
+277 SPDYSYIFPGSN
-289 ITNLKAT
+289 ITNL
-296 FTNAAIYTEN
+296 NANFSYGRIYTEDLN
-306 LSGKSITFALK
+306 GKSLTFALT

-345 TTGLFSSTT
+345 TTGLFSETT
-354 YGGGTKTPI
+354 FGGGTKTPI
-363 AVVASQ
+363 AVVISQ
-369 SKRLAAAL
+369 SKQLAAAL
-377 NLAPSGAWRSSYYDP
+377 EKTSYSGSSYY
-392 MNSTQVTAPYGSQN
+392 SGQVNNNVVNVPSFIPWTGTGVFS
-406 FTPYYLES
+406 S

-421 FTWEAAGSADGTTI
+421 FTWEASGSADGTTI
-435 KANEQTRYPAFYNAA
+435 KANEQTRFPAFYSAA
-450 HYTPIL
+450 HYTPTL
-456 PAGEVLT
+456 PSGKTLT

-470 WFLPSLGEVYS
+470 WFLPSLGEV
-481 LFRGVHSIAYST
+481 LKI
-493 NGYYPFLMGGGIM
+493 YPALKDLDTSAGFYARDMGGGMI
-506 FADDKWRANSY
+506 DNTYWQ
-517 NGYPILDG
+517 LG
-525 MLAMAFDQVGGDY
+525 MYSPLTPSGMASMAFSQVNGVPLGG
-538 PGTFLTSSTIGNSEV
+538 GLMITSSQSDTGQPIMANYWIEIGAYSGEV
-553 SIDNNLLYKGNP
+553 R
-565 STGGGTPMVCP
+565 P
-576 FVHY
+576 FIHY

>member
-18 FAACSNDD
+18 FAACSSDD
-26 NLDNGKGKVDV
+26 NLDNGKGNVDV

-75 MGNGIVADVTLQRD
+75 MGHGIVADVTLQRD
-89 KENLSGNPAK
+89 KENLSGNPDK
-99 AASTRAL
+99 SASTRTL
-106 TNDSYTMLAYQ
+106 PNSDYTMLAYQ
-117 GGTLKGELKGIISGG
+117 GGVLKGELKGVISGG
-132 SFIPNAGDPT
+132 SFYPNAGGSES
-142 AMSLAPGNY
+142 MSLSPGNY
-151 DFVLYPTATFTRNG
+151 DFVLYSSSYFTRNG
-165 NNLTPNNADGATML
+165 NNLTLTSANEYAIL

-212 YGQTYYLN
+212 YIRVQP
-220 NSNVTFEATNPTE
+220 SNFNMNFSATNPAE
-233 VPNSAIYNA
+233 IPSSAVYDA

-247 SRSGTGGSFSYGSTW
+247 STSGTGGAFSFGGSSAW
-262 TEERPSSNSYIYSYT
+262 TESGSVTYSYT
-277 TSNYFYIFPGSN
+277 SPNYAYIFPGSN
-289 ITNLKAT
+289 ITNLHAS
-296 FTNAAIYTEN
+296 FNYAWIYGES
-306 LSGKSITFALK
+306 LSGKSLTFAIN

-345 TTGLFSSTT
+345 TTGLFSETT
-354 YGGGTKTPI
+354 FGGGTKTPI

-377 NLAPSGAWRSSYYDP
+377 NNAPNGYFSNTYGTHNSSQIPEPGWYQGFGQSSFD
-392 MNSTQVTAPYGSQN
+392 A
-406 FTPYYLES
+406 

-435 KANEQTRYPAFYNAA
+435 KANEQTKYPAFYNAG
-450 HYTPIL
+450 HYVPTL
-456 PAGEVLT
+456 PAGKVLT

-470 WFLPSLGEVYS
+470 WFLPSAGEIARLYV
-481 LFRGVHSIAYST
+481 GVRTVGMISYEPQS
-493 NGYYPFLMGGGIM
+493 MGGGM
-506 FADDKWRANSY
+506 YSTTSY
-517 NGYPILDG
+517 VNHPYQYSAAEAFG
-525 MLAMAFDQVGGDY
+525 MLRMAFQQVGGDMPY
-538 PGTFLTSSTIGNSEV
+538 EILTSSTI
-553 SIDNNLLYKGNP
+553 NNTYFKMSPRSLEINYVGD
-565 STGGGTPMVCP
+565 VRP
-576 FVHY
+576 FIHY

>member
-18 FAACSNDD
+18 FAACSSDE

-37 ASKFEFPVTFA
+37 VSKFEFPVTFA

-89 KENLSGNPAK
+89 KENLSGNPDK
-99 AASTRAL
+99 SASTRTL
-106 TNDSYTMLAYQ
+106 PNNDYTMLAYQ
-117 GGTLKGELKGIISGG
+117 GGVLKGELKGFISGG
-132 SFIPNAGDPT
+132 NFVPNAGDPT

-151 DFVLYPTATFTRNG
+151 DFVLYSTSYFTRSG
-165 NNLTPNNADGATML
+165 NNLTPTSANEYAIL

-212 YGQTYYLN
+212 YIKVYPSYF
-220 NSNVTFEATNPTE
+220 NVNFSAANPAE
-233 VPNSAIYNA
+233 VPSSAVYDA

-247 SRSGTGGSFSYGSTW
+247 STSGTGGSFGFGGW
-262 TEERPSSNSYIYSYT
+262 TESGSVTYSYT
-277 TSNYFYIFPGSN
+277 SPNYSYIFPGSN
-289 ITNLKAT
+289 ITNLKVT
-296 FTNAAIYTEN
+296 FTNATIYTEN
-306 LSGKSITFALK
+306 LSGKSLTFALT

-345 TTGLFSSTT
+345 TTGLFSETT
-354 YGGGTKTPI
+354 FGGGTKTPI

-377 NLAPSGAWRSSYYDP
+377 NNASFASFSNTYGTHNSSQIPDP
-392 MNSTQVTAPYGSQN
+392 GFCQGFGQYTFDA
-406 FTPYYLES
+406 

-435 KANEQTRYPAFYNAA
+435 KANEQTKYPAFYNAG
-450 HYTPIL
+450 HYVPTL
-456 PAGEVLT
+456 PAGKVLT

-470 WFLPSLGEVYS
+470 WFLPSAGEIARLYS
-481 LFRGVHSIAYST
+481 GVRTVGMISYDPES
-493 NGYYPFLMGGGIM
+493 MGGGM
-506 FADDKWRANSY
+506 CSTTRYVNHPYQYDAN
-517 NGYPILDG
+517 GAFG
-525 MLAMAFDQVGGDY
+525 MLRMAFQQVGGDM
-538 PGTFLTSSTIGNSEV
+538 PNEILTSSTIDNSYFKMSPRILEKENGGEV
-553 SIDNNLLYKGNP
+553 R
-565 STGGGTPMVCP
+565 P
-576 FVHY
+576 FIHY

>member
-18 FAACSNDD
+18 FAACSSDD

-37 ASKFEFPVTFA
+37 ASTFEFPVTFA

-75 MGNGIVADVTLQRD
+75 MGNGLVADVTLQRD
-89 KENLSGNPAK
+89 KENLSGNPVQV
-99 AASTRAL
+99 ASTRTL

-117 GGTLKGELKGIISGG
+117 SGVLKGELKGFISSG

-151 DFVLYPTATFTRNG
+151 DFVLYSTSYFTRSG
-165 NNLTPNNADGATML
+165 NSLRPTSANEYAIL

-212 YGQTYYLN
+212 YIKVPQ
-220 NSNVTFEATNPTE
+220 SNFSVNFSATNPTE
-233 VPNSAIYNA
+233 VPSSAVYDA

-247 SRSGTGGSFSYGSTW
+247 STSGTGGAFSFGGSSAW
-262 TEERPSSNSYIYSYT
+262 TESLGSGVYSYT
-277 TSNYFYIFPGSN
+277 SPDYSYIFPGSN
-289 ITNLKAT
+289 ITNL
-296 FTNAAIYTEN
+296 NANFSYGRIYTEDLN
-306 LSGKSITFALK
+306 GKSLTFALT

-329 ISITF
+329 MSITF

-345 TTGLFSSTT
+345 TTGLFSETT
-354 YGGGTKTPI
+354 FGGGTKTPI
-363 AVVASQ
+363 AVVISQ
-369 SKRLAAAL
+369 SKQLAAAL
-377 NLAPSGAWRSSYYDP
+377 EKTSYSGSSYY
-392 MNSTQVTAPYGSQN
+392 SGQVNNNVVNVPSFIPWTGTGVFS
-406 FTPYYLES
+406 S

-421 FTWEAAGSADGTTI
+421 FTWEASGSADGTTI
-435 KANEQTRYPAFYNAA
+435 KANEQTRFPAFYSAA
-450 HYTPIL
+450 HYTPTL
-456 PAGEVLT
+456 PSGKTLT

-470 WFLPSLGEVYS
+470 WFLPSLGEV
-481 LFRGVHSIAYST
+481 LKI
-493 NGYYPFLMGGGIM
+493 YPALKDLDTSAGFYARDMGGGMI
-506 FADDKWRANSY
+506 DNTYWQ
-517 NGYPILDG
+517 LG
-525 MLAMAFDQVGGDY
+525 MYSPLTPSGMASMAFSQVNGVPLGG
-538 PGTFLTSSTIGNSEV
+538 GLMITSSQSDTGQPIMANYWIEIGAYSGEV
-553 SIDNNLLYKGNP
+553 R
-565 STGGGTPMVCP
+565 P
-576 FVHY
+576 FIHY

>member
-18 FAACSNDD
+18 FAACSSDD

-37 ASKFEFPVTFA
+37 ASTFEFPVTFA

-56 GNTRAAAN
+56 GNTRGAAN

-75 MGNGIVADVTLQRD
+75 MGNGLVADVTLQRD
-89 KENLSGNPAK
+89 KENLSGNPVQ
-99 AASTRAL
+99 AASTRTL

-117 GGTLKGELKGIISGG
+117 SGVLKGELKGFISSG

-151 DFVLYPTATFTRNG
+151 DFVLYSTSYFTRSG
-165 NNLTPNNADGATML
+165 NSLRPTSANEYAIL

-212 YGQTYYLN
+212 YIKVPQ
-220 NSNVTFEATNPTE
+220 SNFSVNFSATNPTE
-233 VPNSAIYNA
+233 VPSSAVYDA

-247 SRSGTGGSFSYGSTW
+247 STSGTGGAFSFGGSSAW
-262 TEERPSSNSYIYSYT
+262 TESLGSGVYSYT
-277 TSNYFYIFPGSN
+277 SPDYSYIFPGSN
-289 ITNLKAT
+289 ITNL
-296 FTNAAIYTEN
+296 NANFSYGRIYTEDLN
-306 LSGKSITFALK
+306 GKSLTFALT

-345 TTGLFSSTT
+345 TTGLFSETT
-354 YGGGTKTPI
+354 FGGGTKTPI
-363 AVVASQ
+363 AVVISQ
-369 SKRLAAAL
+369 SKQLAAAL
-377 NLAPSGAWRSSYYDP
+377 EKTSYSGSSYY
-392 MNSTQVTAPYGSQN
+392 SGQVNNNVVNVPSFIPWTGTGVFS
-406 FTPYYLES
+406 S

-421 FTWEAAGSADGTTI
+421 FTWEASGSADGTTI
-435 KANEQTRYPAFYNAA
+435 KANEQTRFPAFYSAA
-450 HYTPIL
+450 HYTPTL
-456 PAGEVLT
+456 PSGKTLT

-470 WFLPSLGEVYS
+470 WFLPSLGEVLKIYPALKDLDTSAGFYARDMVGGMIDDTYWQLGMYS
-481 LFRGVHSIAYST
+481 PLTPSGMASMAFSQVNGVPLGGGLMITSSQSDTGQPIMANYWIEIGAYS
-493 NGYYPFLMGGGIM
+493 GEVRPFI
-506 FADDKWRANSY
+506 
-517 NGYPILDG
+517 
-525 MLAMAFDQVGGDY
+525 
-538 PGTFLTSSTIGNSEV
+538 
-553 SIDNNLLYKGNP
+553 
-565 STGGGTPMVCP
+565 
-576 FVHY
+576 HY

>member
-18 FAACSNDD
+18 FAACSSDD

-99 AASTRAL
+99 SASTRTL
-106 TNDSYTMLAYQ
+106 PNSDYTMLAYQ
-117 GGTLKGELKGIISGG
+117 GGVLKGELKGVISGG
-132 SFIPNAGDPT
+132 SFYPNVGDPES
-142 AMSLAPGNY
+142 MSLAPGNY
-151 DFVLYPTATFTRNG
+151 DFVLYSTSYFTRSG
-165 NNLTPNNADGATML
+165 NNLTLTNANEYAIL

-193 KVPFAM
+193 KVSFAM

-212 YGQTYYLN
+212 YVKVQP
-220 NSNVTFEATNPTE
+220 SNFNVSFSAANPAE
-233 VPNSAIYNA
+233 VPSSAVYDA

-247 SRSGTGGSFSYGSTW
+247 STSGTGGSFGFGGSSAW
-262 TEERPSSNSYIYSYT
+262 TESGSVTYSYT
-277 TSNYFYIFPGSN
+277 SPSYSYIFPGSN

-296 FTNAAIYTEN
+296 FGNTTIYTEN
-306 LSGKSITFALK
+306 LYGKSLTFALT

-345 TTGLFSSTT
+345 TTGLFSETT
-354 YGGGTKTPI
+354 FGGGTKTPI
-363 AVVASQ
+363 AVVISQ
-369 SKRLAAAL
+369 SKKLAAAL
-377 NLAPSGAWRSSYYDP
+377 EEVSSDYQNYSGVVNSGVINIPWSSWEP
-392 MNSTQVTAPYGSQN
+392 GSTFTA
-406 FTPYYLES
+406 

-421 FTWEAAGSADGTTI
+421 FTWEASGSADGTTI
-435 KANEQTRYPAFYNAA
+435 KANEQTRFPAFYSAA
-450 HYTPIL
+450 HYTPTL
-456 PAGEVLT
+456 PAGKTLT

-470 WFLPSLGEVYS
+470 WFLPSLGEVLKIYGALKDIGPAGGLYS
-481 LFRGVHSIAYST
+481 RS
-493 NGYYPFLMGGGIM
+493 MGGGM
-506 FADDKWRANSY
+506 MDLNYWQWGPYS
-517 NGYPILDG
+517 
-525 MLAMAFDQVGGDY
+525 
-538 PGTFLTSSTIGNSEV
+538 
-553 SIDNNLLYKGNP
+553 
-565 STGGGTPMVCP
+565 
-576 FVHY
+576 

>member
-18 FAACSNDD
+18 FAACSSDD

-48 DYNSDVQV
+48 DYNIDVQV

-89 KENLSGNPAK
+89 KENLSGNPDK
-99 AASTRAL
+99 SASTRTL
-106 TNDSYTMLAYQ
+106 PNNDYTMLAYQ
-117 GGTLKGELKGIISGG
+117 GGVLKGELKGFISGG
-132 SFIPNAGDPT
+132 SFIPNAGGPES
-142 AMSLAPGNY
+142 MSLAPGNY
-151 DFVLYPTATFTRNG
+151 DFVLYSPSYFTRSG
-165 NNLTPNNADGATML
+165 NNLTLTSANEYAIL

-193 KVPFAM
+193 KIPFAM

-212 YGQTYYLN
+212 YTKVYPSYFDV
-220 NSNVTFEATNPTE
+220 SFSAANPAE
-233 VPNSAIYNA
+233 VPSSAVYDA

-247 SRSGTGGSFSYGSTW
+247 STSGTGGSFGFGGGSAW
-262 TEERPSSNSYIYSYT
+262 TESGSVTYSYT
-277 TSNYFYIFPGSN
+277 SPGYSYIFPGSN

-296 FTNAAIYTEN
+296 FGNATIYTEN
-306 LSGKSITFALK
+306 LNGKSLTFALT

-345 TTGLFSSTT
+345 TTGLFSETT
-354 YGGGTKTPI
+354 FGGGTKTPI
-363 AVVASQ
+363 AVVISQ
-369 SKRLAAAL
+369 SKKLAAAL
-377 NLAPSGAWRSSYYDP
+377 EEVSSGFQNYSGVVNSGVINLPWGYAPAG
-392 MNSTQVTAPYGSQN
+392 TFTA
-406 FTPYYLES
+406 

-435 KANEQTRYPAFYNAA
+435 KANDQTGFPAFYTAG
-450 HYTPIL
+450 HYVPTL
-456 PAGEVLT
+456 PAGKFLT

-470 WFLPSLGEVYS
+470 WFLPSVGEVLKIYEA
-481 LFRGVHSIAYST
+481 LKDLGVVS
-493 NGYYPFLMGGGIM
+493 NGLYARSMGGGM
-506 FADDKWRANSY
+506 YDQYHWQW
-517 NGYPILDG
+517 G
-525 MLAMAFDQVGGDY
+525 MYTEGSLSGMAPMAFMQVNGVSPVG
-538 PGTFLTSSTIGNSEV
+538 LMMTSSQT
-553 SIDNNLLYKGNP
+553 
-565 STGGGTPMVCP
+565 STGAGIAADYRVEISGYTMKIRP
-576 FVHY
+576 FIHY

>member
-9 IAMFMLLTV
+9 IAMFILLTV
-18 FAACSNDD
+18 FAACSSDD

-89 KENLSGNPAK
+89 KENLSGNPDK
-99 AASTRAL
+99 SASTRTL

-117 GGTLKGELKGIISGG
+117 GGILKGELKGFISGG
-132 SFIPNAGDPT
+132 NFVPNAGDPT

-151 DFVLYPTATFTRNG
+151 DFVLYSTSYFTRSG
-165 NNLTPNNADGATML
+165 NNLTSTYASEYSML

-193 KVPFAM
+193 KVSFAM

-212 YGQTYYLN
+212 YVKVQP
-220 NSNVTFEATNPTE
+220 SNFNVSFSAANPAE
-233 VPNSAIYNA
+233 VPSSAVYDA

-247 SRSGTGGSFSYGSTW
+247 STSGTGGSFGFGGAW
-262 TEERPSSNSYIYSYT
+262 TESGSVTYSYT
-277 TSNYFYIFPGSN
+277 SPSYSYIFPGSN

-296 FTNAAIYTEN
+296 FSNATIYTEN
-306 LSGKSITFALK
+306 LSGKSLTFALN

-345 TTGLFSSTT
+345 TTGLFSETT
-354 YGGGTKTPI
+354 FGGGTKTPI

-377 NLAPSGAWRSSYYDP
+377 NNAASYAYFSNTYGTHNSSQIPEPGWYQGFNQSSFD
-392 MNSTQVTAPYGSQN
+392 A
-406 FTPYYLES
+406 

-435 KANEQTRYPAFYNAA
+435 KANEQTKYPAFYNAG
-450 HYTPIL
+450 HYVPTL
-456 PAGEVLT
+456 PAGKVLT

-470 WFLPSLGEVYS
+470 WFLPSAGEIAKLYTGVRTVSGVYYDPQS
-481 LFRGVHSIAYST
+481 
-493 NGYYPFLMGGGIM
+493 MGGGM
-506 FADDKWRANSY
+506 YSTTNYENNTYQY
-517 NGYPILDG
+517 NPDAPWG
-525 MLAMAFDQVGGDY
+525 MLRMAFLQVGGET
-538 PGTFLTSSTIGNSEV
+538 PNNILTSSTIGNSYFTMSV
-553 SIDNNLLYKGNP
+553 TYLQKDN
-565 STGGGTPMVCP
+565 GGGSIRP
-576 FVHY
+576 FIHY

>member
-18 FAACSNDD
+18 FAACSSDD

-56 GNTRAAAN
+56 GNTRAAADA
-64 SSDTLKHEFVN
+64 SDTLKHEFVN

-117 GGTLKGELKGIISGG
+117 GGTLKGELKGFISGG

-151 DFVLYPTATFTRNG
+151 DFVLYPTSRFTRSG
-165 NNLTPNNADGATML
+165 NNLTPTSANEYAIL

-205 VRVKFNT
+205 VRVRFNT
-212 YGQTYYLN
+212 YIKVPQ
-220 NSNVTFEATNPTE
+220 SNFGAYFSATNPAE
-233 VPNSAIYNA
+233 VPSSAVYDA

-247 SRSGTGGSFSYGSTW
+247 STSGTGGGFSLGGGSSTW
-262 TEERPSSNSYIYSYT
+262 TESTGSVYSYT
-277 TSNYFYIFPGSN
+277 SPNYSYIFPGSN
-289 ITNLKAT
+289 ITNLRAT
-296 FTNAAIYTEN
+296 FYNATIYTEN
-306 LSGKSITFALK
+306 LNGKSLTFALT

-345 TTGLFSSTT
+345 STGLFSETT

-363 AVVASQ
+363 AVVISQ
-369 SKRLAAAL
+369 SKKLAAAL
-377 NLAPSGAWRSSYYDP
+377 ENTSFSIGGLFYSGQVNSSVVNVPS
-392 MNSTQVTAPYGSQN
+392 
-406 FTPYYLES
+406 FTPWTGLGVFSS

-421 FTWEAAGSADGTTI
+421 FTWEASGSADGTTI
-435 KANEQTRYPAFYNAA
+435 KANEQTSYPAFYSAA
-450 HYTPIL
+450 HYTPTL
-456 PAGEVLT
+456 PAGKTLT

-470 WFLPSLGEVYS
+470 WFLPSLGEV
-481 LFRGVHSIAYST
+481 LRI
-493 NGYYPFLMGGGIM
+493 YPALKDLDTSAGFYARDMGGGM
-506 FADDKWRANSY
+506 
-517 NGYPILDG
+517 
-525 MLAMAFDQVGGDY
+525 
-538 PGTFLTSSTIGNSEV
+538 
-553 SIDNNLLYKGNP
+553 IDNTFWQLGMYSPGNP
-565 STGGGTPMVCP
+565 SGMASMAFSQVNGVLPTGLMITSSQSDTGKPIMANFWIEIGAFNGGVRP
-576 FVHY
+576 FIHY

>member
-18 FAACSNDD
+18 FAACSSDD
-26 NLDNGKGKVDV
+26 NLDNSKGKVDV

-89 KENLSGNPAK
+89 KENLSGNSDK
-99 AASTRAL
+99 SASTRAL
-106 TNDSYTMLAYQ
+106 TSDSYTMLAYQ
-117 GGTLKGELKGIISGG
+117 GGTLKGELKGFISGG
-132 SFIPNAGDPT
+132 SFIPNAGDPES
-142 AMSLAPGNY
+142 MLLAPGNY
-151 DFVLYPTATFTRNG
+151 DFVLYPTSRFTRSG
-165 NNLTPNNADGATML
+165 NNLTPTSANEYAIL

-193 KVPFAM
+193 KVSFAM

-212 YGQTYYLN
+212 YIKVQPSYFGV
-220 NSNVTFEATNPTE
+220 SFSAVNPAE
-233 VPNSAIYNA
+233 VPSSAVYDA

-247 SRSGTGGSFSYGSTW
+247 SPSGTGGSFSFGIGSAW
-262 TEERPSSNSYIYSYT
+262 TESHASGVYSYT
-277 TSNYFYIFPGSN
+277 SPDYSYIFPGSN
-289 ITNLKAT
+289 ITNLKAN
-296 FTNAAIYTEN
+296 FTNTIIYTEN
-306 LSGKSITFALK
+306 LSGKSLTFALN

-345 TTGLFSSTT
+345 TTGLFSETT

-377 NLAPSGAWRSSYYDP
+377 NNAPNGSFSNTYGTFNSSQIPEPGWGQGFRQSSFD
-392 MNSTQVTAPYGSQN
+392 A
-406 FTPYYLES
+406 

-435 KANEQTRYPAFYNAA
+435 KANEQTKYPAFYNAG
-450 HYTPIL
+450 HYVPTL
-456 PAGEVLT
+456 PAGKVLT

-470 WFLPSLGEVYS
+470 WFLPSAGEIVKLYT
-481 LFRGVHSIAYST
+481 GVRTVSSPDYDPQS
-493 NGYYPFLMGGGIM
+493 MGGGM
-506 FADDKWRANSY
+506 YSTTFYENLAYQY
-517 NGYPILDG
+517 NPEAAWG
-525 MLAMAFDQVGGDY
+525 MLIMAFQQVGGDT
-538 PGTFLTSSTIGNSEV
+538 PGEILTSSTINNTYFKMSPRILEKDNSGSV
-553 SIDNNLLYKGNP
+553 R
-565 STGGGTPMVCP
+565 P
-576 FVHY
+576 FIHY